1 MTLSDAATLDVPAR
15 AVLEE
20 AEVPSL
26 DGAMNKA
33 AFQVFYQRTAPGLR
47 SYARNASGSS
57 DWADDIVQDAFLRF
71 LRAAPADLEAAQ
83 QKAYLYRIAERLV
96 VDEWRRVRR
105 EQLWDWREYL
115 GRRPAVHR
123 ELELSPDLQKVFR
136 TLKGQ
141 QRALLWLAYVEGFG
155 HREIA
160 DILGLREQSVR
171 VLLFRARRKMADL
184 LTKRGLGPEV
194 GP

>member
-1 MTLSDAATLDVPAR
+1 M
-15 AVLEE
+15 
-20 AEVPSL
+20 
-26 DGAMNKA
+26 
-33 AFQVFYQRTAPGLR
+33 R
-47 SYARNASGSS
+47 SYIRNASGSS

-71 LRAAPADLEAAQ
+71 LRAAPADLETTQ
-83 QKAYLYRIAERLV
+83 QRAYLYRIAERLV
-96 VDEWRRVRR
+96 VDYRRRLRR

-141 QRALLWLAYVEGFG
+141 QKALLWLAYVEGFG

-194 GP
+194 RP

>member
-1 MTLSDAATLDVPAR
+1 MTLSDSATLDVPAR

-20 AEVPSL
+20 AAVPSL
-26 DGAMNKA
+26 DGAMNKT
-33 AFQVFYQRTAPGLR
+33 AFQVFYQRTAPRLR
-47 SYARNASGSS
+47 SYIRNASGGS

-71 LRAAPADLEAAQ
+71 LRAAPAGLETAQ

-96 VDEWRRVRR
+96 VDQRRRLRR
-105 EQLWDWREYL
+105 EQLWNWREYL
-115 GRRPAVHR
+115 GSRPAVHR

-141 QRALLWLAYVEGFG
+141 QKALLWLAYVEGLG

-171 VLLFRARRKMADL
+171 VLLFRARRKLADL
-184 LTKRGLGPEV
+184 LTKRGLGPGV
-194 GP
+194 RP

>member
-15 AVLEE
+15 AVPEE
-20 AEVPSL
+20 AEAPSL
-26 DGAMNKA
+26 DGAMNKT
-33 AFQVFYQRTAPGLR
+33 AFQVFYQRTAPRLR
-47 SYARNASGSS
+47 SYIRNASGGS

-71 LRAAPADLEAAQ
+71 LRAAPAGLETAQ

-96 VDEWRRVRR
+96 VDYRRRLRR
-105 EQLWDWREYL
+105 EQLWNWREYL
-115 GRRPAVHR
+115 GRRPLVHR

-136 TLKGQ
+136 TLKGRQ
-141 QRALLWLAYVEGFG
+141 KALLWLTYVEGLG

-171 VLLFRARRKMADL
+171 VLLFRARRKLADL

-194 GP
+194 RP

>member
-20 AEVPSL
+20 AEAPSL
-26 DGAMNKA
+26 DGTMNKA
-33 AFQVFYQRTAPGLR
+33 AFQVFYQRTAPRLR
-47 SYARNASGSS
+47 SYIQNASGSS

-71 LRAAPADLEAAQ
+71 LRAAPADLETAQ

-96 VDEWRRVRR
+96 VDYRRRLRR

-123 ELELSPDLQKVFR
+123 ELKLSLDLQKVFQTPR
-136 TLKGQ
+136 GNKEPCCG
-141 QRALLWLAYVEGFG
+141 LLTW
-155 HREIA
+155 
-160 DILGLREQSVR
+160 R
-171 VLLFRARRKMADL
+171 VLGTGKSPIYSVYGSRVYECSCSVHDANWRIC
-184 LTKRGLGPEV
+184 
-194 GP
+194 

>member
-20 AEVPSL
+20 AAVPSL
-26 DGAMNKA
+26 DGAMNKT
-33 AFQVFYQRTAPGLR
+33 AFQVFYKSTAPGLR
-47 SYARNASGSS
+47 SYIQNASGSS
-57 DWADDIVQDAFLRF
+57 DLADDIVQDAFLRF
-71 LRAAPADLEAAQ
+71 LRAAPAGLEAAQ

-96 VDEWRRVRR
+96 VDYRRRLRR
-105 EQLWDWREYL
+105 EQLWNWREYL
-115 GRRPAVHR
+115 GRRPSVLR
-123 ELELSPDLQKVFR
+123 ELELSLDLQKVFQ

-141 QRALLWLAYVEGFG
+141 QKALLWLAYVEGFG

-171 VLLFRARRKMADL
+171 VLLFRARRKLVDL
-184 LTKRGLGPEV
+184 LTKRGLRPGVRP
-194 GP
+194 